1 MTEFSVSAEGAL
13 VIGNSIFD
21 YLKRGQPSSYV
32 PFISVIKIDIR
43 NFSQQGLKEND
54 ADTLKPNIELPTS
67 TGGDKSVVL
76 RWTQRE
82 PLDSKTI
89 ANPNDGTLSR
99 HMVLSRFIGLATS
112 ILVFEVVS
120 ETSYTSAAIQQWLDL
135 LDALGRG
142 SKYGTHWSPLPIIRI
157 KRSETIS
164 HENSSLQRD
173 RYLSTSC
180 GPIPQKEGQQ
190 YDLNYSKTLC
200 FSSVAL
206 QRALKLLMMD
216 DGSFNGSQFLSK
228 CLGGPQDWVRHF
240 KKYAETSIQHINKHH
255 MLESHIRL
263 EGKCRE
269 IIYGSSFATHVSNIV
284 NTIYDSLPI
293 KPDLRLGT
301 LLRSSD
307 MLFEKHRQVILGF
320 SADWPKTASARTCFS
335 CLFRS
340 PERILPCGHSICDR
354 CIQLFGDRISQ
365 ATFRFAIQA
374 CVLCNAKFQR
384 IEFNL
389 QPPSAGTRLLSL
401 DGGGCRGVIVIEALK
416 LISKALRNLGA
427 LILLKLLRGNNDTE
441 QLMNEFKSLASKVFR
456 PQKSIVSRLLGGV
469 RALLTDEW
477 MNSSFFNKL
486 LKESLPIGKLFGGS
500 LEDNSKIGV
509 TTIRNDSI
517 PCVLGNYNGAHYNE
531 NKGYEFLREDDPS
544 KEVEVWEAGRCS
556 AGVPGYFQP
565 MHLAHKKAF
574 FEDGGLRYNNPVALM
589 ISESKRIWD
598 TQHSPDIVLSIGTGF
613 VKSQEQQIPT
623 SFFRN
628 RSLLRVGRHFLA
640 SLCGETTW
648 QNLEG
653 VVTERY
659 RERLHRINIELEID
673 EAGLDNP
680 SSMNELILKTDR
692 QLLGSPQILEIASI
706 LAASQFYFELDFV
719 TASKRAVVCVGRIL
733 SRLEAG
739 STSLID
745 FTRKLKDSVFLVSNK
760 TIKCVPET
768 VLLSVVRGLPY
779 ERHVKFTLPA
789 NHDHKQL
796 LDIRIQLCSQEL
808 EGRPISGFPIDLETL
823 KTANNI
829 SRLQDRLN
837 PSFVKSRARKR
848 NSADSDLYDG
858 HRHKKLKSENWY
870 LTQRRNSASC

>member
-43 NFSQQGLKEND
+43 NFSQQSLKEND
-54 ADTLKPNIELPTS
+54 AETLKPNIELPTS

-82 PLDSKTI
+82 PLDSKII

-99 HMVLSRFIGLATS
+99 HMVLSRFVGLVTS

-142 SKYGTHWSPLPIIRI
+142 SKYGTHWSPLPIIKI

-190 YDLNYSKTLC
+190 YDVNYSKTLC

-269 IIYGSSFATHVSNIV
+269 II
-284 NTIYDSLPI
+284 
-293 KPDLRLGT
+293 
-301 LLRSSD
+301 
-307 MLFEKHRQVILGF
+307 
-320 SADWPKTASARTCFS
+320 C
-335 CLFRS
+335 
-340 PERILPCGHSICDR
+340 
-354 CIQLFGDRISQ
+354 
-365 ATFRFAIQA
+365 
-374 CVLCNAKFQR
+374 
-384 IEFNL
+384 
-389 QPPSAGTRLLSL
+389 
-401 DGGGCRGVIVIEALK
+401 
-416 LISKALRNLGA
+416 A

-500 LEDNSKIGV
+500 LEDNSKIGI

-565 MHLAHKKAF
+565 MYLAHKKAF

-719 TASKRAVVCVGRIL
+719 TASKRAVICVGRIL

-745 FTRKLKDSVFLVSNK
+745 FTRKLKDGFK
-760 TIKCVPET
+760 T
-768 VLLSVVRGLPY
+768 G
-779 ERHVKFTLPA
+779 
-789 NHDHKQL
+789 
-796 LDIRIQLCSQEL
+796 
-808 EGRPISGFPIDLETL
+808 
-823 KTANNI
+823 
-829 SRLQDRLN
+829 
-837 PSFVKSRARKR
+837 
-848 NSADSDLYDG
+848 
-858 HRHKKLKSENWY
+858 
-870 LTQRRNSASC
+870 